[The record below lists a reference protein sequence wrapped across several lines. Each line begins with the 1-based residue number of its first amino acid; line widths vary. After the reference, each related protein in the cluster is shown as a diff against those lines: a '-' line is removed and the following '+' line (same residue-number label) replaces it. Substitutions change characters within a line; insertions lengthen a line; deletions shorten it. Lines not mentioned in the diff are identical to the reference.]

1 MTNLPTGL
9 LTVDSSY
16 CFSLSFSFSLSR
28 SIKYVSLTLNYSE
41 FKKKKKKKLLI
52 IRKQLLQ
59 LIKILHY
66 PKPKNILF

>member
-41 FKKKKKKKLLI
+41 LKKETLDYSKTTI
-52 IRKQLLQ
+52 AI
-59 LIKILHY
+59 
-66 PKPKNILF
+66 N